1 MRTALVALA
10 LVACSGGEPPKPE
23 PKPEPAPAPAPPPP
37 PADPINKDA
46 DISAMSPEEKHT
58 FLMKLGEKVYT
69 TGDGGIACTTCHGP
83 EGKGTPPAFPPLVG
97 QKDWMGDCEKHAGI
111 VINGLNGEIEVDGVK
126 YNGVMT
132 PQGDL
137 LNDLQIASVITFERN
152 SWGNTFGDCEPK
164 DVKQARG
171 GGKGDKAKGEKAGD
185 AGGDDGKAGK
195 GKKGG

>member
-1 MRTALVALA
+1 MIPTLVATALF
-10 LVACSGGEPPKPE
+10 ACGGETPKPA
-23 PKPEPAPAPAPPPP
+23 PKPDPAPAPAPPPP

-46 DISAMSPEEKHT
+46 DLSAMSDAEKHD
-58 FLMKLGEKVYT
+58 FMMKLGEKVYT

-97 QKDWMGDCEKHAGI
+97 QKDLMGDCTQHATY
-111 VINGLNGEIEVDGVK
+111 VIKGLTGEITVDNVK

-152 SWGNTFGDCEPK
+152 SWGNSYGDCMPK
-164 DVKQARG
+164 DVKQARDG
-171 GGKGDKAKGEKAGD
+171 GE
-185 AGGDDGKAGK
+185 GKAGK
-195 GKKGG
+195 GKADGDEGKGGKGKKGG

>member
-1 MRTALVALA
+1 MMTTLVATFLF
-10 LVACSGGEPPKPE
+10 ACGGEPPKPA
-23 PKPEPAPAPAPPPP
+23 PKPEPAPAPAPPP

-46 DISAMSPEEKHT
+46 DISAMSPAEKHD
-58 FLMKLGEKVYT
+58 FQMKLGEKVYT

-97 QKDWMGDCEKHAGI
+97 QKDFMGDCVNHASF
-111 VINGLNGEIEVDGVK
+111 VINGLTGEITVDGTK

-152 SWGNTFGDCEPK
+152 SWGNSFGDCAPE
-164 DVKQARG
+164 DVKSARSG
-171 GGKGDKAKGEKAGD
+171 GKGEKAK
-185 AGGDDGKAGK
+185 GGKADGGGGDGKAGK